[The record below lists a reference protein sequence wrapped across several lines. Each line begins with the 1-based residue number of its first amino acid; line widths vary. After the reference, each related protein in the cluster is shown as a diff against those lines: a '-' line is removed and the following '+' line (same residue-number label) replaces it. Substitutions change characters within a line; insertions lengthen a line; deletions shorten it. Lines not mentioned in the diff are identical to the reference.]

1 MLAIVIPYFKITYF
15 EETLD
20 SLANQT
26 NQSFHLYIGD
36 DASPND
42 PSGILEKYKTK
53 IDFNLIR
60 FKENLGGISLVQQW
74 DRCLQMVQN
83 ETWIMLLCDDDV
95 LSPNVVQE
103 FYDQLPKIEENKSKV
118 VRFASQEI
126 DGRGKSISKVYL
138 HPKLQDF
145 SDSFYQRFFR
155 GSRSS
160 MSEYIFSRS
169 SYLKYGFRDI
179 ALAWHADDLAWIE
192 FSEFEPIYTINE
204 ALVYF
209 RLSGENISRH
219 GYLQKEKEELRY
231 QFFTIVVDEYLRKF
245 KAEHR
250 KEILRKYELLTYERG
265 GGNLQFWRK
274 LLPLIYLHRGT
285 WETLKFTRRIYIN
298 YGKKSLHNYSKL

>member
-74 DRCLQMVQN
+74 NRCLQMVQK

-192 FSEFEPIYTINE
+192 FSGFEPIYTINE

-274 LLPLIYLHRGT
+274 LLPLIYLHIGT